1 MVQDTHYG
9 NLNACLGRHYILT
22 VNNKN
27 KQAQEHEHDE
37 EAQLFN

>member
-22 VNNKN
+22 VNIN
-27 KQAQEHEHDE
+27 KQVQEHEHDE